1 MLPQALGMFEE
12 SSKRDS
18 ILDFLGLLMG
28 GMTGATCL
36 EILWKWRMVWGR
48 VLPYGM
54 KWVFCT

>member
-1 MLPQALGMFEE
+1 MMLPQALRMFEE

-36 EILWKWRMVWGR
+36 EILWKWRMV
-48 VLPYGM
+48 
-54 KWVFCT
+54 